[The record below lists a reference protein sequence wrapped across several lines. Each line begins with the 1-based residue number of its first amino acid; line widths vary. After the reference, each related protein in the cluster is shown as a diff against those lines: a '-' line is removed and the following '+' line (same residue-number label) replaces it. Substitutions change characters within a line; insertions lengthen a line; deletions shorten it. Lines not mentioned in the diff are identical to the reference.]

1 MKRRN
6 LEKEKKE
13 IYDKVRELERRKE
26 MRERKERRNNIVLR
40 RVRWQEMDIEAE
52 RFLKNEL
59 KMEVMVRKAR
69 KIGEKGH
76 ENATVIEIGEWEKK
90 REIMERKKN
99 FRKGIYINDDLT
111 KRKRSTNETR
121 GRRQMVQVE

>member
-6 LEKEKKE
+6 LEKEKKK

-69 KIGEKGH
+69 KVGEKGH